1 MKQLFEKCLNYLREL
16 SYQHSDECLEFTR
29 IKLQAHRYFMIS
41 ARSTNPYLHPNTWQD
56 EEVTYS
62 KVFK

>member
-1 MKQLFEKCLNYLREL
+1 MKHLIERYLIYLRAL
-16 SYQHSDECLEFTR
+16 SFRHSDECLEFTR
-29 IKLQAHRYFMIS
+29 IKLQAHRYHMIGS
-41 ARSTNPYLHPNTWQD
+41 RTTSPYLNPDTWQD